1 MPSIYPSPQSGPAPL
16 PPLERQA
23 SLAPPVASPMP
34 VPPNAGR
41 NRTADLGDYITLGIG
56 LAGIG
61 ALGIAA
67 AGGVEG
73 VAVGGALLAKNI
85 GTAAKAYG
93 PTLAED
99 WKAGAERLKTAT
111 GVGHVAAEQ
120 TTAALTDYARSAVV
134 GAGVS
139 AGAALAQHV
148 VHAVTHHAEASK
160 AQSDCPRP

>member
-1 MPSIYPSPQSGPAPL
+1 MQQVSPSPQSGVPPQT
-16 PPLERQA
+16 PLERLA
-23 SLAPPVASPMP
+23 SQPPPIASAMPAPA
-34 VPPNAGR
+34 NAGR
-41 NRTADLGDYITLGIG
+41 DHTADLGDYITLGIG

-93 PTLAED
+93 PKLAED
-99 WKAGAERLKTAT
+99 WKAGAERLKSAT
-111 GVGHVAAEQ
+111 GIGHVAAEQ
-120 TTAALTDYARSAVV
+120 TTAALAEYARSAVI

-139 AGAALAQHV
+139 TGLALAQRAMHSV
-148 VHAVTHHAEASK
+148 APHPAATTPSNCA
-160 AQSDCPRP
+160 RP

>member
-1 MPSIYPSPQSGPAPL
+1 MPSSVPSPQSGA
-16 PPLERQA
+16 PPLIPLGRRE
-23 SLAPPVASPMP
+23 SVTPPVARAMP

-41 NRTADLGDYITLGIG
+41 SHMADLGDSITLGIG

-73 VAVGGALLAKNI
+73 IAVGGALLAKNI
-85 GTAAKAYG
+85 STAAKAYG
-93 PTLAED
+93 PKLAED

-120 TTAALTDYARSAVV
+120 TTAALTDYARSAAV

-139 AGAALAQHV
+139 AGAALAQHM
-148 VHAVTHHAEASK
+148 VHAVTHHPAAHK
-160 AQSDCPRP
+160 APSECPRP

>member
-1 MPSIYPSPQSGPAPL
+1 
-16 PPLERQA
+16 
-23 SLAPPVASPMP
+23 MP
-34 VPPNAGR
+34 VEITW
-41 NRTADLGDYITLGIG
+41 RTLATTLRSASG
-56 LAGIG
+56 LRESERSASR
-61 ALGIAA
+61 A

-73 VAVGGALLAKNI
+73 IAVGGALLAKNI

-93 PTLAED
+93 PKLAED

-120 TTAALTDYARSAVV
+120 TTAALTDYTRSAVV

-148 VHAVTHHAEASK
+148 VHAVTHHPQKTAPI
-160 AQSDCPRP
+160 DCPRP

>member
-1 MPSIYPSPQSGPAPL
+1 MPSINPSPQSGV
-16 PPLERQA
+16 PPSSPRELHTQV
-23 SLAPPVASPMP
+23 SPPVASAMP
-34 VPPNAGR
+34 VPANAGR
-41 NRTADLGDYITLGIG
+41 NHTADVGDYITLGIG
-56 LAGIG
+56 LAGVG

-73 VAVGGALLAKNI
+73 VAAGGALLAKNI

-93 PTLAED
+93 PKLVED

-139 AGAALAQHV
+139 AGAALAQRA
-148 VHAVTHHAEASK
+148 VHAVTRHHSANRAPG
-160 AQSDCPRP
+160 DCPRP